1 MKINKLARVIILIMI
16 FGIISVSQIFAA
28 GPAAVTARNI
38 REKIVDLIYKG
49 DLENLPSEGTVVV
62 LFTVTDEGKIDIKKV
77 KSTDNDAENFV
88 VNKITSISAKDNVNP
103 SHQVYRVKF
112 QFDQN

>member
-1 MKINKLARVIILIMI
+1 MKTNKITKIIILTMI
-16 FGIISVSQIFAA
+16 LGIISVSQIFAA

-38 REKIVDLIYKG
+38 REKIVDLIYNG

-62 LFTVTDEGKIDIKKV
+62 LFTVTDEGKIEIKNV